1 MTAQRQ
7 ADAERLTRATAGD
20 EAALADLYERHVDGL
35 WSFVFYRVGRDP
47 SACED
52 VVQETFLLAFA
63 RASEFDPARGSFAVW
78 LFGLSRN
85 LIRKQLQTSA
95 RAHELAATW
104 ERIDA
109 TLVQVFSNL
118 EHAPLGDELLEREQ
132 TRDLVQMTI
141 ANLPDDYRDALERKY
156 VRGQSLRE
164 LADAFACSEVAAKSM
179 LARARR
185 AFRDA
190 FASLAAAFAEPPQP
204 REANQPGERE
214 ASPHAGRRPSTG
226 DFHGCATNQEVR

>member
-1 MTAQRQ
+1 MTPERQ
-7 ADAERLTRATAGD
+7 ADADRLARARAGD
-20 EAALADLYERHVDGL
+20 EAALAELYERHVDAL

-47 SACED
+47 ALCED
-52 VVQETFLLAFA
+52 VVQDTFLLAFE
-63 RASEFDPARGSFAVW
+63 RGESFDPARGSFTAW

-85 LIRKQLQTSA
+85 LIRKQLRSRD

-109 TLVQVFSNL
+109 TLVQLFQGL
-118 EHAPLGDELLEREQ
+118 EREPLGDEVLVREE

-156 VRGQSLRE
+156 VRGQSLHE
-164 LADAFACSEVAAKSM
+164 LAAAFACSEAAAKSM

-190 FASLAAAFAEPPQP
+190 FATLAQAFAEP
-204 REANQPGERE
+204 GE
-214 ASPHAGRRPSTG
+214 HNG
-226 DFHGCATNQEVR
+226 EVRDVRA